1 MAKELWLGAQLV
13 GVLSVH
19 QKVAG
24 LISGQGIY
32 LGYGFGLWSEL
43 KKMELSYDPVLPL
56 LGIYPEGTENTN
68 SKEYM
73 NLYVHWSIIYN
84 NPDMEASLVLI
95 KRWSD
100 KVMVLIN
107 GQLLSHKK
115 EWNLIIGNSIDRLRG
130 YYVKW
135 NKSDKEKNSI
145 WFHFIVES
153 KEQNE

>member
-73 NLYVHWSIIYN
+73 HPYVHCSTISN
-84 NPDMEASLVLI
+84 SQNSEAAQVPMSRWVDQKLWYISTNYFWIKILI
-95 KRWSD
+95 
-100 KVMVLIN
+100 
-107 GQLLSHKK
+107 
-115 EWNLIIGNSIDRLRG
+115 
-130 YYVKW
+130 
-135 NKSDKEKNSI
+135 
-145 WFHFIVES
+145 
-153 KEQNE
+153 